1 MGMVMVVDGLVPL
14 VAHNHAGVQ
23 DDIFDHLGLPG
34 ERRDL
39 GYLYFC
45 YKIIL
50 VKGER
55 KYKII

>member
-23 DDIFDHLGLPG
+23 DDIFDHLGLLG

-39 GYLYFC
+39 VYLYFC
-45 YKIIL
+45 YKIIF

-55 KYKII
+55 ILCII